1 MLAELSND
9 AILKIGLGAQ
19 AICAVGVF
27 AAGRWRWLFLF
38 IVALPVFWALPFIL
52 ASAHCAP
59 CLDGVVVLPVIFL
72 GILVFAKFRSPA
84 KAAAMVTDQGGKRE
98 I

>member
-27 AAGRWRWLFLF
+27 AAGRWLFLF

-59 CLDGVVVLPVIFL
+59 CLNGVIVLPVIFL
-72 GILVFAKFRSPA
+72 GILSFAKFRSPA
-84 KAAAMVTDQGGKRE
+84 KAADVVTDQGE
-98 I
+98 QL